1 MVEHVD
7 VNVSLSIFQAENS
20 NSGTQGGVSMLVDRS
35 YDTLINLSLFTALSP
50 DFREGPLYFLRE
62 A

>member
-7 VNVSLSIFQAENS
+7 VNVSLSIFQAEKN

-35 YDTLINLSLFTALSP
+35 YDTLINLSLFTALISRLQRLVTSP
-50 DFREGPLYFLRE
+50 
-62 A
+62 